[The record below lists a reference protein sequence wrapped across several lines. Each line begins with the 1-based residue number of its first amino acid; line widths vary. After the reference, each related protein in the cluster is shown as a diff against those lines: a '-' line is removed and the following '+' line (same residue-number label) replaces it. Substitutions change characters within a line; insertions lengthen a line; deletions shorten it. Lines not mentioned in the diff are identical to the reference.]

1 MNAYARIDAE
11 YDASVSA
18 YEAHKL
24 ALEAHQADMIWW
36 WKRGERIAG
45 YLAEEA
51 ATEFRSLERAAD
63 LLGEADFEET
73 EKLNEKF
80 RY

>member
-1 MNAYARIDAE
+1 MSPYAYQSMID
-11 YDASVSA
+11 YDA
-18 YEAHKL
+18 YRET
-24 ALEAHQADMIWW
+24 ALEAHKSEMIWC

-51 ATEFRSLERAAD
+51 AEEFLSLERAAD

-73 EKLNEKF
+73 EKLNAKF

>member
-1 MNAYARIDAE
+1 MSPYAYQSMID
-11 YDASVSA
+11 YDA
-18 YEAHKL
+18 YRET
-24 ALEAHQADMIWW
+24 ALEAHKEEMIFW
-36 WKRGERIAG
+36 WKKGERIAG

-63 LLGEADFEET
+63 LLGEADLEET